1 MTLRIGLIGAGRMG
15 AALAH
20 HLAYSV
26 EAADFV
32 AIADP
37 DEESRLTMGQRFGV
51 PQVYAS
57 HRQLLDESGVDAV
70 VIVTPT
76 STHVEVVCD
85 AAAAGKHIFVEKPLA
100 LTVEGCDE
108 AIAAADANGVRL
120 QVGFMRRFDPA
131 YVAAKEK
138 IDAGLIGSPVMFKST
153 GRDPWRTSLKYA
165 RREASG
171 GLILDMAIHDF
182 DAARWLMDSDVERT
196 YSEGGCLVFPEL
208 AEAGD
213 IDNAVVN
220 LKFFNGA
227 IGNVDVSRNA
237 IYGYDI
243 RTEVIGSEGSV
254 MIGDLKGTALLTLT
268 KNSVAHDTIPGF
280 MARFANAYAA
290 ELRAFVSAVL
300 EDRDVPISGR
310 DARAA
315 TAIGIAATRSFDE
328 QRPVFLSEVERPVP
342 QGG

>member
-20 HLAYSV
+20 HLAFSV
-26 EAADFV
+26 ESANFV

-37 DEESRLTMGQRFGV
+37 NEENRARLAQRFNV
-51 PQVYAS
+51 PETY
-57 HRQLLDESGVDAV
+57 HRHEDLLERSNVDAV

-76 STHVEVVCD
+76 STHVQVVKD
-85 AAAAGKHIFVEKPLA
+85 TAAAGKHIFVEKPLA

-108 AIAAADANGVRL
+108 AIGAAALSGVRL

-131 YVAAKEK
+131 YVAAKQK
-138 IDAGLIGSPVMFKST
+138 IEAGVIGTPVMFKST

-208 AEAGD
+208 ADVGD

-220 LKFFNGA
+220 LKFRSGA
-227 IGNVDVSRNA
+227 VGNVDVSRNA

-243 RTEVIGSEGSV
+243 RTEVIGSEGGLLIGGLQGTSV
-254 MIGDLKGTALLTLT
+254 LTLT
-268 KNSVAHDTIPGF
+268 KNSIAHDTIPGF
-280 MARFANAYAA
+280 MARFPEAYAA
-290 ELRAFVSAVL
+290 ELRDFVAAVR
-300 EDRDVPISGR
+300 ENREVAVSGR

-328 QRPVFLSEVERPVP
+328 QRPVLLSEVE
-342 QGG
+342 

>member
-1 MTLRIGLIGAGRMG
+1 MKLRVGLIGAGRMG

-26 EAADFV
+26 EGVTFA

-37 DEESRLTMGQRFGV
+37 NEESRESMAQRFRV
-51 PQVYAS
+51 PEAYRD
-57 HRQLLDESGVDAV
+57 HRELLQQSDVDAV

-76 STHVEVVCD
+76 STHVEVVRD
-85 AAAAGKHIFVEKPLA
+85 AAAAGRQIFVEKPLA
-100 LTVEGCDE
+100 LTVAGCDE
-108 AIAAADANGVRL
+108 AIAAAEAAGVQL

-131 YVAAKEK
+131 YVAAKAK
-138 IDAGLIGSPVMFKST
+138 IDAGVIGRPVMIKST

-196 YSEGGCLVFPEL
+196 YAEGGCLVFPEL
-208 AEAGD
+208 AEVGD
-213 IDNAVVN
+213 IDNAVIN
-220 LKFFNGA
+220 LRFANGG

-254 MIGDLKGTALLTLT
+254 IIGGLQQTAMLTMT
-268 KNSVAHDTIPGF
+268 KNSIAHDTIPGF
-280 MARFANAYAA
+280 MERFREAYAA
-290 ELRAFVSAVL
+290 ELRAFVSAIR
-300 EDRDVPISGR
+300 EGREVPISGR

-315 TAIGIAATRSFDE
+315 TAIGTAATRSFDE
-328 QRPVFLSEVERPVP
+328 GRPVLVSEVE
-342 QGG
+342 

>member
-1 MTLRIGLIGAGRMG
+1 MNLRMGLIGAGRMG

-26 EAADFV
+26 ERATFV
-32 AIADP
+32 SIADP
-37 DEESRLTMGQRFGV
+37 NEENRLRLAERFDV
-51 PQVYAS
+51 PETYPS
-57 HRQLLDESGVDAV
+57 HVELLAQSNVDAV

-76 STHVEVVCD
+76 STHVPIVSA
-85 AAAAGKHIFVEKPLA
+85 AAAAGKQIFVEKPLA
-100 LTVEGCDE
+100 LTLEGCDE
-108 AIAAADANGVRL
+108 AITAAEANGVRL
-120 QVGFMRRFDPA
+120 QVGFMRRFDPP

-138 IDAGLIGSPVMFKST
+138 IDAGVIGTPVMFKST

-182 DAARWLMDSDVERT
+182 DAARWLMGSDVERA
-196 YSEGGCLVFPEL
+196 YAEGGCLVFPEL
-208 AEAGD
+208 ADVGD

-220 LKFFNGA
+220 LRFRSGA

-243 RTEVIGSEGSV
+243 RTEVIGSEGSL
-254 MIGDLKGTALLTLT
+254 MIGGLQGTAVLTMT
-268 KNSVAHDTIPGF
+268 KNSIAHDTIPGF
-280 MARFANAYAA
+280 MARFREAYAA
-290 ELRAFVSAVL
+290 ELQAFVSAVL
-300 EDRDVPISGR
+300 EEREVPVSGR

-328 QRPVFLSEVERPVP
+328 QRPVGLSELE
-342 QGG
+342 